1 MTHSFGP
8 VSQRLM
14 PLYED
19 VGHNG
24 EIVYRFVSDYL
35 SLLDDRLTAIR
46 DNLANGDHEPAIIGL
61 LSLETTSVMIG
72 AREVADATRAVR
84 NAVEG
89 DDLSTLPPLLST
101 MVAETAAIRSVLAQ
115 EGYSARG

>member
-1 MTHSFGP
+1 
-8 VSQRLM
+8 M

-35 SLLDDRLTAIR
+35 TLLDGRLTAIR
-46 DNLANGDHEPAIIGL
+46 DDLANGNHETAIVGL

-89 DDLSTLPPLLST
+89 DDLSTLPPLLNT
-101 MVAETAAIRSVLAQ
+101 MVAETAAIRSALAR